1 MRQLRLFQDSH
12 LIPNIPTIPKI
23 TRHEV
28 IEAQLAHGERNK
40 VRGAY
45 NHAEYLPERR
55 AMMQE
60 WADWLDR
67 VRTGE

>member
-1 MRQLRLFQDSH
+1 M
-12 LIPNIPTIPKI
+12 
-23 TRHEV
+23 